1 MTTSPSNDCTSTP
14 NEGAVRIVWYRHNWS
29 GRLAQSS
36 RGAMLALEPR
46 LIPGVN
52 AAHAEATCPY
62 QGESAPRSH
71 SAKGLSLRVK
81 QTDPVFTM
89 EVRTSAPQSLSA
101 YWFRVPSSGDWVR
114 HQRETATTPFV
125 IRGRPRCNGDRVAIV
140 AQPPRGAAELIALFE
155 MTERGG
161 SADAVLRPVTREDAP
176 QLQRFGVSASTS
188 RATLDARN
196 WTGFARV
203 LLENLKPAL
212 DFSDDLAG
220 DLERAYWR
228 TAGEALGLSD
238 ALVAATARESMA
250 LQEPKIPLAPG
261 FSPVVNLEELVY
273 RACADLGCEAP
284 PPNGRSSMSW
294 QSQADFIS
302 RLHHS
307 VERGFVSEEILPFR
321 FDAVR
326 PDALK
331 ASLENASLA
340 EPLAKLAATAAA
352 TANLGRI
359 ANASSMLIANFEQ
372 FLAFAQRA
380 ATQHALKVRLDL
392 LRTEAAAEGL
402 TLDGHVSD
410 DTTEIQVHK
419 LERQLGPVFEVRQRI
434 SDLGGEPL
442 QGEPAIDAARRTVR
456 NRLEAVRSDWQ
467 REFTR
472 ARQVASFDALLSQK
486 PPEPNANIDGF
497 NLSRDLNR
505 ATLQDC
511 LVILDAMNQLQ
522 DEARGWHEWSSG
534 QLTAIVSTACSEAL
548 VGFGDGPR
556 TAALANQF
564 SIAAD
569 ALDRTYFSSLS
580 DTARQQAAAS
590 SFIRKELLATTS
602 IERLLFSG
610 PSVAV
615 DLPADLRE
623 AISLLLDLVAAA
635 QRVPESAADCR
646 QIVGAIASA
655 RQVTE
660 ARSWYGDALKRRLH
674 CSWAFR
680 TQSALRAL
688 AKAGIRFSIDDLELL
703 WSDSPAMPP
712 RLERTTLDL
721 LNAHGCLPS
730 VEACRFRR
738 TLWPS

>member
-1 MTTSPSNDCTSTP
+1 
-14 NEGAVRIVWYRHNWS
+14 
-29 GRLAQSS
+29 
-36 RGAMLALEPR
+36 
-46 LIPGVN
+46 
-52 AAHAEATCPY
+52 
-62 QGESAPRSH
+62 
-71 SAKGLSLRVK
+71 
-81 QTDPVFTM
+81 
-89 EVRTSAPQSLSA
+89 
-101 YWFRVPSSGDWVR
+101 
-114 HQRETATTPFV
+114 V

-140 AQPPRGAAELIALFE
+140 AQPTRGAAELIALFE

-321 FDAVR
+321 FDAVL

-434 SDLGGEPL
+434 SALGVQHHPQES
-442 QGEPAIDAARRTVR
+442 ATAAAQRTVSS
-456 NRLEAVRSDWQ
+456 RLESIKSDRQ
-467 REFTR
+467 NAITR
-472 ARQVASFDALLSQK
+472 ARRVASF
-486 PPEPNANIDGF
+486 EPSVLPRPQESTANIDACRIPGDPQRTS
-497 NLSRDLNR
+497 LTEWLI
-505 ATLQDC
+505 
-511 LVILDAMNQLQ
+511 ILDAMCDLQ
-522 DEARGWHEWSSG
+522 SEARDWNNWSSKH
-534 QLTAIVSTACSEAL
+534 LERIVSAACNQWGASM
-548 VGFGDGPR
+548 GDGLQSQGLAKQFR
-556 TAALANQF
+556 LATDSLNSSYFALLNE
-564 SIAAD
+564 
-569 ALDRTYFSSLS
+569 
-580 DTARQQAAAS
+580 TARQQLIALRFAG
-590 SFIRKELLATTS
+590 KELFAISS
-602 IERLLFSG
+602 IERLLFSM
-610 PSVAV
+610 PSVV
-615 DLPADLRE
+615 SDSPPDVTE
-623 AISLLLDLVAAA
+623 AISVLFDFVVAA
-635 QRVPESAADCR
+635 QKVPESAADCE
-646 QIVGAIASA
+646 QVVATLSAASRITDA
-655 RQVTE
+655 R
-660 ARSWYGDALKRRLH
+660 RWHGGALKFRLH
-674 CSWAFR
+674 SSWRFR
-680 TQSALRAL
+680 NQCALRAL
-688 AKAGIRFSIDDLELL
+688 KNAGARFSLEELELL
-703 WSDSPAMPP
+703 WSDAPAPP
-712 RLERTTLDL
+712 PFLEITTREILDI
-721 LNAHGCLPS
+721 HGCLPS
-730 VEACRFRR
+730 ADRSRFRR
-738 TLWPS
+738 TSWPS